1 MVKQIRTLLLCG
13 IGVISIILS
22 IKCFSFDR
30 LDSGSR
36 SMFRDDDFYVDDD
49 YSGIQN
55 AAATTSK
62 NVSEL
67 ASIVQ
72 FGFGSLLLINGLS
85 LLAFGLT
92 SPIEK
97 KVKENN
103 GGDATAIK
111 SEPETTEN
119 ESEVNQNK
127 KESVE

>member
-1 MVKQIRTLLLCG
+1 MVKRIRTFLLCG
-13 IGVISIILS
+13 VGVISIILS

-30 LDSGSR
+30 LDSEPK
-36 SMFRDDDFYVDDD
+36 SMYGGDAFT
-49 YSGIQN
+49 GIQN

-72 FGFGSLLLINGLS
+72 FGFGSLLLINGLT

-103 GGDATAIK
+103 GENVTAIK
-111 SEPETTEN
+111 SEPETTAN
-119 ESEVNQNK
+119 ESDVNQNK
-127 KESVE
+127 EESAE